1 MPWLNVPN
9 AIREYALLVLMM
21 SREQPSAPAC
31 GTRLDQP
38 RLVAWRRAV
47 RGGQFELH
55 VSLGEIG
62 VFFCR
67 VANLTGEVRA

>member
-1 MPWLNVPN
+1 MTNNVGDLIEGATLCTSLWN
-9 AIREYALLVLMM
+9 ATG
-21 SREQPSAPAC
+21 SSTSC
-31 GTRLDQP
+31 G
-38 RLVAWRRAV
+38 VAQSGK
-47 RGGQFELH
+47 GGQFELH